1 MNKVKNLINQKI
13 SILHESIF
21 IQEMTIVH
29 KKIEEKSN
37 EVKSEII
44 NLLNEFKSDMES
56 FQKESKAFTLTLQS
70 EFELEEKRWAVERA
84 EFIEL
89 IWLQKEKIVFMSKD
103 VDNMIKSSTGLSD
116 TIICLLEI
124 LEILYTL

>member
-89 IWLQKEKIVFMSKD
+89 IWL
-103 VDNMIKSSTGLSD
+103 
-116 TIICLLEI
+116 
-124 LEILYTL
+124 